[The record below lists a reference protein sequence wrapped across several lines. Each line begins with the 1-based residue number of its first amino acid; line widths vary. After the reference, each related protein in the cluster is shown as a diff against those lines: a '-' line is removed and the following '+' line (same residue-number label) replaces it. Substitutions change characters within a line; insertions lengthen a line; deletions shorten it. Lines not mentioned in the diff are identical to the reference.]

1 MIMIEPVPPFLI
13 YLIGALLIP
22 FLKGKTK
29 KLCLLIIPIVAFIDL
44 LHMHHGTYWTL
55 HFMGY
60 ELIFGH
66 VDKLSMIFAYVFVI
80 MSFAGLLY
88 ALHVDDDLQHVAAV
102 CYAGSSLGVVFAGDL
117 FTLYAFWEF
126 MAMASVFV
134 IWADRSKRAIDAGFR
149 YLMVHLF
156 GGAVLLAGI
165 VIYAMQTGSIAFGR
179 LEGGGLGFWLILIG
193 FILNAA
199 VPPLHPWLPDA
210 YPAASV
216 TGAVFLTAYT
226 TKTAVYTLLRAF
238 PGVEI
243 LAYLGA
249 IMTVYG
255 VVWAIMENDMRRLLA
270 YHIVSQV
277 GYMVAGVGIGTE
289 LSMNGSASHAFCHI
303 LYKAL
308 LFMGA
313 GAVIHSTGLRKMSDL
328 TGRGLYKKM
337 PFSLIFYMVGAFSIS
352 AVPLFNGFICK
363 PMIVKAAEE
372 AHRIP
377 LFFLMHMAS
386 IGTWLCVGL
395 KLPYYTWFGKA
406 QPGVK
411 EIEAKEPPLN
421 MLLGMAFLSFLCIF
435 MGIYPDIL
443 YRILSY
449 PVYFHPYAPLHV
461 IGTLQMLLMTVAGV
475 WLLLERLE
483 PQAVINLDTDWFYR
497 KGAIL
502 FVKFCYGLSAV
513 RTATQNLA
521 IGLVD
526 GVIKLSKN
534 PIYAV
539 QSLLSQKESG
549 MPPYDPN
556 TYRQA
561 MGIGVIFSL
570 ILFCFICFIFFARL
584 TQLIR

>member
-1 MIMIEPVPPFLI
+1 MIKPVPPFLI

-22 FLKGKTK
+22 LLTGKTK
-29 KLCLLIIPIVAFIDL
+29 KLFLLIIPVIAFIDL

-66 VDKLSMIFAYVFVI
+66 VDKLSMVFAYVFVI

-102 CYAGSSLGVVFAGDL
+102 CYAGGALGVVFAGDL

-126 MAMASVFV
+126 MAIASVFV
-134 IWADRSKRAIDAGFR
+134 IWADRRKRAIDAGFR

-165 VIYAMQTGSIAFGR
+165 VIYASETGSIAFGR
-179 LEGGGLGFWLILIG
+179 FEGGGLGFWLILFG

-199 VPPLHPWLPDA
+199 VPPLHPWLSDA

-243 LAYLGA
+243 LVYLGA

-255 VVWAIMENDMRRLLA
+255 VVWAVIENDMRRLLA

-277 GYMVAGVGIGTE
+277 GYMVGGVGIGTG
-289 LSMNGSASHAFCHI
+289 LALNGSAAHAFCHI

-313 GAVIHSTGLRKMSDL
+313 GAVIHATGLRKMSDL
-328 TGRGLYKKM
+328 MGRGLYKKM
-337 PFSLIFYMVGAFSIS
+337 PLSLIFYMVGAFSIS
-352 AVPLFNGFICK
+352 SVPLFNGFISK

-372 AHRIP
+372 AHNIP
-377 LFFLMHMAS
+377 VFFLMHMAS

-406 QPGVK
+406 QPAVK
-411 EIEAKEPPLN
+411 GIEAKEPPLN
-421 MLLGMAFLSFLCIF
+421 MLLGMGFLSFLCIF
-435 MGIYPDIL
+435 IGIYPDVL

-449 PVYFHPYAPLHV
+449 PVYFRPYVPLHV
-461 IGTLQMLLMTVAGV
+461 IGTLQMLLMTVVGV
-475 WLLLERLE
+475 WLLLGKLE
-483 PQAVINLDTDWFYR
+483 PRAVINLDTDWFYR
-497 KGAIL
+497 KGARVFI
-502 FVKFCYGLSAV
+502 KFCYGLSAV
-513 RTATQNLA
+513 RTAMQNLA
-521 IGLVD
+521 IGVVD
-526 GVIKLSKN
+526 STIKLSKN

-539 QSLLSQKESG
+539 QSLFSQKKSS
-549 MPPYDPN
+549 MLPYNSN
-556 TYRQA
+556 TYRQTL
-561 MGIGVIFSL
+561 GRGVIFFL
-570 ILFCFICFIFFARL
+570 ILFCLICFIFFVRL
-584 TQLIR
+584 AQLIR